1 MKILLIGGSGNIGR
15 AIRAEL
21 SGRHEIIV
29 AGRSHGDVRVDI
41 EDERSIVEMYS
52 RLPRLDAVAVATGG
66 RNGHVAPLA
75 EMSAERYRV
84 GLESKLLGQVNAVLH
99 GVGQLADGGSF
110 TLVGG
115 AWQPQAIVPKI
126 SNVYMANAAL
136 EAFVNAAAVELPR
149 GLRINLVSPLLLTE
163 SEAEYGPLFRGVPLV
178 DARSVARAYSLS
190 VEGAQ
195 TGQTYRLGQLD

>member
-15 AIRAEL
+15 AIVDEL
-21 SGRHEIIV
+21 AGRHEIIT
-29 AGRSHGDVRVDI
+29 AGRHHGDIQMDI
-41 EDERSIVEMYS
+41 ENEQSIIEMYR

-66 RNGHVAPLA
+66 RNGHVGPLA

-84 GLESKLLGQVNAVLH
+84 GLDSKLMGQVNVVLR
-99 GVGQLADGGSF
+99 GIEKLNDGGSF

-115 AWQPQAIVPKI
+115 AWQPQAIAPLL

-136 EAFVNAAAVELPR
+136 EGFVNAAAVELPR
-149 GLRINLVSPLLLTE
+149 GLRINLVSPLLLAE

-178 DARSVARAYSLS
+178 EARQAARAYSLS
-190 VEGAQ
+190 MEGAQ
-195 TGQTYRLGQLD
+195 TGQTYRLGRFD